1 MSALITCRQTTF
13 WDFID
18 AQRVSRVHFKGK
30 KEFHAAED
38 EVPSVDVISE
48 HPLLIDYIEAHTSIY
63 LADASSDASAI
74 LGDIQDALNEATSG
88 WRDAGGYLNT
98 SASCAVLT
106 SGYGKLF
113 EGPESLGKL
122 VSAVLSKAQLD
133 HTVLPGR
140 AAQGPMKVL
149 VAGGNWI
156 VAEDFRS
163 EELPSNISLE
173 RTRDR

>member
-18 AQRVSRVHFKGK
+18 VQRVSRVHFKGK
-30 KEFHAAED
+30 KAFHVAED
-38 EVPSVDVISE
+38 EVPSIEVVGE
-48 HPLLIDYIEAHTSIY
+48 HPLLIDYHESHTSIY
-63 LADASSDASAI
+63 LAAASSDASTI
-74 LGDIQDALNEATSG
+74 LGDIEGALNAAMSG
-88 WRDAGGYLNT
+88 WRDTGRYLNA

-106 SGYGKLF
+106 SGCGKLF
-113 EGPESLGKL
+113 EGPGSLGKL
-122 VSAVLSKAQLD
+122 VSAVLSKAQID

-163 EELPSNISLE
+163 EELTSNKFV
-173 RTRDR
+173 RADA

>member
-30 KEFHAAED
+30 KEFHVAEN
-38 EVPSVDVISE
+38 EVPSIEVVRE

-63 LADASSDASAI
+63 LAGASSEASAI
-74 LGDIQDALNEATSG
+74 LGDIQDALNAATSG

-113 EGPESLGKL
+113 EGPGSLGKL

-163 EELPSNISLE
+163 EELSSNISLV
-173 RTRDR
+173 RTRD

>member
-1 MSALITCRQTTF
+1 MSALIACRQTTF

-30 KEFHAAED
+30 QEFHAAED
-38 EVPSVDVISE
+38 EVPSFEVVTE
-48 HPLLIDYIEAHTSIY
+48 HPLLIDYVEAYTSIY
-63 LADASSDASAI
+63 LAAASPHAPGI
-74 LGDIQDALNEATSG
+74 LGDIEDALNAATSG
-88 WRDAGGYLNT
+88 WRDSGGYLNT
-98 SASCAVLT
+98 AASRAVLT

-122 VSAVLSKAQLD
+122 VSAVLSKAQLN

-140 AAQGPMKVL
+140 AARGSMKVL
-149 VAGGNWI
+149 VAGSNWI

-163 EELPSNISLE
+163 EELPSNKSFE
-173 RTRDR
+173 RTREG